1 MKPLSASSRTRTQRG
16 VATVEF
22 ALLAIVFFLAL
33 LGTMDLGRLMYIWN
47 TTQEVTRRAAREAVV
62 RDFTSAEIAAIQRE
76 AIFRGG
82 SVGPAYMPAGGE
94 ITNTT
99 VKIIYMTV
107 DAGGN
112 RVQITAGNM
121 PADPADNISA
131 CNDVTRMFTTCI
143 RFVQA
148 CIAVDDTCVS
158 SIPYQPMV
166 GMLAGLGI
174 DLAINIP
181 ASSVVM
187 PAESLGFSA
196 S

>member
-1 MKPLSASSRTRTQRG
+1 MRPLRILSTARSQRG
-16 VATVEF
+16 VAAVEF
-22 ALLAIVFFLAL
+22 ALIAVVFFMVL
-33 LGTMDLGRLMYIWN
+33 LGIAEFGRIMYVWN

-62 RDFTSAEIAAIQRE
+62 RDFSAAETAAIKRE
-76 AIFRGG
+76 AIFQAGTSG
-82 SVGPAYMPAGGE
+82 TVSLPAGVE

-99 VKIIYMTV
+99 VRLVYLTV

-112 RVQITAGNM
+112 TVAITAGNM

-131 CNDVTRMFTTCI
+131 CGDVARMFISCI

-166 GMLAGLGI
+166 VLLGNLGI

-181 ASSVVM
+181 ASTVVM
-187 PAESLGFSA
+187 PAESLGFTT
-196 S
+196 

>member
-1 MKPLSASSRTRTQRG
+1 MKPLIASPSARAQRG
-16 VATVEF
+16 AATVEF
-22 ALLAIVFFLAL
+22 ALIAIVFFMIL
-33 LGTMDLGRLMYIWN
+33 LGIMEFGRLMYVWN

-76 AIFRGG
+76 SIFQGG
-82 SVGPAYMPAGGE
+82 STGTAYLPAGVE

-99 VKIIYMTV
+99 VKIVYLTV

-112 RVQITAGNM
+112 RVAITAGNM

-131 CNDVTRMFTTCI
+131 CNDIGRMFTSCI

-148 CIAVDDTCVS
+148 CVAVDDTCAN

-166 GMLAGLGI
+166 LLLANLGI

-187 PAESLGFSA
+187 PAESLGFA
-196 S
+196 P

>member
-1 MKPLSASSRTRTQRG
+1 MRPLRILSTAHSQRG
-16 VATVEF
+16 VAAVEF
-22 ALLAIVFFLAL
+22 ALIAVVFFMVL
-33 LGTMDLGRLMYIWN
+33 LGIAEFGRIMYVWN

-62 RDFTSAEIAAIQRE
+62 RDFSAAETAAIKRE
-76 AIFRGG
+76 AIFQAGTSG
-82 SVGPAYMPAGGE
+82 TVSLPAGVE

-99 VKIIYMTV
+99 VRLVYLTV

-112 RVQITAGNM
+112 PVAITAGNM

-131 CNDVTRMFTTCI
+131 CGDAARMFISCI

-166 GMLAGLGI
+166 VLLGNLGI

-181 ASSVVM
+181 ASTVVM
-187 PAESLGFSA
+187 PAESLGFTT
-196 S
+196 

>member
-1 MKPLSASSRTRTQRG
+1 MKRLIVSPRARPQRG
-16 VATVEF
+16 AATVEF
-22 ALLAIVFFLAL
+22 ALLAIVFFMVL
-33 LGTMDLGRLMYIWN
+33 LGIMEFGRLMYVWN

-62 RDFTSAEIAAIQRE
+62 RDFSAAETSAIKRE
-76 AIFRGG
+76 SIFQGG
-82 SVGPAYMPAGGE
+82 TSGTVYLPAGIE

-99 VKIIYMTV
+99 VKIVYLTV

-112 RVQITAGNM
+112 RVAIIAGNM

-131 CNDVTRMFTTCI
+131 CSDAGRVFITCI

-148 CIAVDDTCVS
+148 CIAVDDTCVN

-166 GMLAGLGI
+166 LLLANLGI

-187 PAESLGFSA
+187 PAESLGFA
-196 S
+196 P

>member
-1 MKPLSASSRTRTQRG
+1 MRPLRILSTARSQRG
-16 VATVEF
+16 VAAVEF
-22 ALLAIVFFLAL
+22 ALIAVVFFMVL
-33 LGTMDLGRLMYIWN
+33 LGIAEFGRIMYVWN

-62 RDFTSAEIAAIQRE
+62 RDFSAAETAAIKRE
-76 AIFRGG
+76 AIFQAGTSG
-82 SVGPAYMPAGGE
+82 TVSLPAGVE
-94 ITNTT
+94 ITNAT
-99 VKIIYMTV
+99 VRLVYLTV

-112 RVQITAGNM
+112 PVAITAGNM

-131 CNDVTRMFTTCI
+131 CGDAARMFISCI

-166 GMLAGLGI
+166 VLLGNLGI

-181 ASSVVM
+181 ASTVVM
-187 PAESLGFSA
+187 PAESLGFTT
-196 S
+196 

>member
-1 MKPLSASSRTRTQRG
+1 MKPLILSSRARPQRG
-16 VATVEF
+16 AATVEF
-22 ALLAIVFFLAL
+22 ALIAIVFFMIL
-33 LGTMDLGRLMYIWN
+33 LGIMEFGRLMYVWN

-82 SVGPAYMPAGGE
+82 STGTANLPAGVE
-94 ITNTT
+94 ITNAT
-99 VKIIYMTV
+99 VRIVYLTV
-107 DAGGN
+107 DAAGN
-112 RVQITAGNM
+112 RVAITAGNM
-121 PADPADNISA
+121 PSDPADNISA
-131 CNDVTRMFTTCI
+131 CNDAGRVFISCI

-148 CIAVDDTCVS
+148 CVAVADDCVT

-166 GMLAGLGI
+166 LLLANLGI

-187 PAESLGFSA
+187 PAESLGFA
-196 S
+196 P

>member
-1 MKPLSASSRTRTQRG
+1 MKQLNAFPRAGAQRG
-16 VATVEF
+16 AATVEF
-22 ALLAIVFFLAL
+22 AILAIVFFMVL
-33 LGTMDLGRLMYIWN
+33 LGIMEFGRLMYVWN

-62 RDFTSAEIAAIQRE
+62 RDFTSQTGAIKRE
-76 AIFRGG
+76 SIFQGG
-82 SVGPAYMPAGGE
+82 TSGTVNLPAGVE
-94 ITNTT
+94 ITNAT
-99 VKIIYMTV
+99 VRLVYLTV

-112 RVQITAGNM
+112 RVAITAGNM

-131 CNDVTRMFTTCI
+131 CNDVGRMFTSCI

-148 CIAVDDTCVS
+148 CIAVDDTCVN

-166 GMLAGLGI
+166 LLLANLGI

-187 PAESLGFSA
+187 PAESLGFA
-196 S
+196 P